1 MAPPRKR
8 RPDPDRPSP
17 EDRADLVVTKLE
29 RFIRDHRT
37 LSKGVS
43 FRKWQELARS
53 EIADQLRDVDGQ
65 HAADHRTL
73 DRTLMVLGAAL
84 STIGIWGTALAI
96 DAAPDRV
103 IAGVVTLF
111 AGLVVLW
118 CVGVL
123 GLRSP
128 LRRFRRDRARE
139 GLTRVHTLN
148 RKVRDLEHQ
157 LKAREK
163 ALRKQVD
170 ELPED

>member
-8 RPDPDRPSP
+8 QETDRPSP

-53 EIADQLRDVDGQ
+53 EIADQLRDVEGQ
-65 HAADHRTL
+65 HEADHRSL
-73 DRTLMVLGAAL
+73 ERTLMALGAGLA
-84 STIGIWGTALAI
+84 TIGIWGTALAI
-96 DAAPDRV
+96 GAAPDRV
-103 IAGVVTLF
+103 IAGILTLF
-111 AGLVVLW
+111 GGVIVLW
-118 CVGVL
+118 VVGAL

-128 LRRFRRDRARE
+128 IRRFRRDLARD
-139 GLTRVHTLN
+139 GLSRVQTLN

-157 LKAREK
+157 LKKRQKSLERQ
-163 ALRKQVD
+163 LD
-170 ELPED
+170 DMPEA